1 MAKVVV
7 MPRSDIMTTE
17 NIFVGWLKE
26 VGEEVEVEEPLFQI
40 ETEKSILDIESLY
53 EGVLLEKIAEPEQVF
68 PVGAPMGII
77 GEPGEEY
84 DFEALTG
91 MKRKN

>member
-26 VGEEVEVEEPLFQI
+26 VEVEEPLFQI
-40 ETEKSILDIESLY
+40 ETEKSIQDIESLY